1 MPHFF
6 CAFEECN
13 PSPDNRTIS
22 DGILVADSVPNPTL
36 YSEMNPTVKAWVDWT
51 ENPSY
56 DLPSKVVFPAV
67 ASDVVAAIQFAK
79 EHNLEVSVKN
89 SGHSY
94 TKASSKGNTLH
105 INMNRYYQVSF
116 TSVWICTYHSLYFL
130 LLRFSRYDVSSY
142 AHSQYAT
149 NDGVTDCDPS
159 IVELVSRAAGDTD
172 DLSDQPCRLSL
183 AKNKDAVVRVGTL
196 IKMDIFGCV
205 FCR

>member
-6 CAFEECN
+6 CAFEDCN
-13 PSPDNRTIS
+13 PSPDNRTCS
-22 DGILVADSVPNPTL
+22 DGILVADSVPETTL

-105 INMNRYYQVSF
+105 INMNRYYQVSIP
-116 TSVWICTYHSLYFL
+116 VY
-130 LLRFSRYDVSSY
+130 
-142 AHSQYAT
+142 
-149 NDGVTDCDPS
+149 
-159 IVELVSRAAGDTD
+159 
-172 DLSDQPCRLSL
+172 
-183 AKNKDAVVRVGTL
+183 
-196 IKMDIFGCV
+196 M
-205 FCR
+205 